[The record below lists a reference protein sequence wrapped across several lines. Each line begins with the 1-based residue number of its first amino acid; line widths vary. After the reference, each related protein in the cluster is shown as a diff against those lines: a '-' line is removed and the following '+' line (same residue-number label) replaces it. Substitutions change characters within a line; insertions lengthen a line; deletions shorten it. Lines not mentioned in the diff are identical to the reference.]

1 MTGFMIKSFLLMSSM
16 MVTGVVGFAFYS
28 SVKESFDYDIRWNTA
43 LRDAHSGS
51 ITHVEMAPV
60 DIQGNTIVFRDVN
73 NNRVYYNGDYISS
86 RVEANIKSDSGT
98 GRLLISM
105 LGTNKCRW
113 FVQDKESRINEV
125 IATQEGIAKAFI
137 KIQSLLQTKEDLT
150 NRLNDLNR
158 TLAAHPE
165 QRPMLEADI
174 QDIGKRLREVEKQIV
189 STQAS
194 VRKAQKE
201 LASRD

>member
-73 NNRVYYNGDYISS
+73 NNRVYYNGDYI
-86 RVEANIKSDSGT
+86 VGA
-98 GRLLISM
+98 
-105 LGTNKCRW
+105 
-113 FVQDKESRINEV
+113 
-125 IATQEGIAKAFI
+125 
-137 KIQSLLQTKEDLT
+137 
-150 NRLNDLNR
+150 
-158 TLAAHPE
+158 
-165 QRPMLEADI
+165 
-174 QDIGKRLREVEKQIV
+174 
-189 STQAS
+189 
-194 VRKAQKE
+194 
-201 LASRD
+201 